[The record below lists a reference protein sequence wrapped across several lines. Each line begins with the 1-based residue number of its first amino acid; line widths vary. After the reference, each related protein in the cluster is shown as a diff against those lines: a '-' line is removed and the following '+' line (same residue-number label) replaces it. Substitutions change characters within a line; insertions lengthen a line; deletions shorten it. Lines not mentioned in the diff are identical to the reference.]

1 MPSLRNEKDRQELVE
16 RLHTVMVGT
25 KPQWGSL
32 DAPRM
37 MCHLNDSLGAGLGKL
52 EVPRKGP
59 AAFRHFPLKHLAIYV
74 VPMPKNAKAP
84 KELLAR
90 SPADFAEERRQ
101 LLQGMEQMA
110 AMPKSAGPEHFLL
123 GAMSYDQWNILNWKH
138 IDHHLRQFGA

>member
-1 MPSLRNEKDRQELVE
+1 MPSLRNERARQGLAE
-16 RLHTVMVGT
+16 RLRRVTPDA

-37 MCHLNDSLGAGLGKL
+37 MGHLYDSLAAGLGGL
-52 EVPRKGP
+52 DVPRRGP

-84 KELLAR
+84 RELLAR
-90 SPADFAEERRQ
+90 TPGNFEEERRH
-101 LLQGMEQMA
+101 LLEGMERMA
-110 AMPKSAGPEHFLL
+110 AMPEGPGPEHFLL
-123 GAMSYDQWNILNWKH
+123 GALSYDQWSRLNWKH